1 MECLAYA
8 RQDSAGDF
16 SNILLLSLLRK
27 YYSLDYYSLPS
38 NFSGKAKV
46 PPATPYEHVTFLEN
60 AFRKDHHRTSIH
72 PIPDSARILKLY
84 YLPSPTK
91 SLGLPQDKGSR
102 QIDPRNIRPLPRI
115 D

>member
-91 SLGLPQDKGSR
+91 SLGLSPGQRK
-102 QIDPRNIRPLPRI
+102 QAN
-115 D
+115 